1 MPRLFTFQ
9 IKVVPNAYSGTFP
22 LTRIHKIVNER
33 FLRNLSVR
41 KNSCRF
47 WFYHCDL
54 FNLQYRYG
62 PSHTWAPLTPSKH
75 LNRMLLHRFL

>member
-1 MPRLFTFQ
+1 MFIRLFTFQ

-41 KNSCRF
+41 KNSCSGF
-47 WFYHCDL
+47 TIATFSIYNIVMDQVTL
-54 FNLQYRYG
+54 G
-62 PSHTWAPLTPSKH
+62 
-75 LNRMLLHRFL
+75 LL